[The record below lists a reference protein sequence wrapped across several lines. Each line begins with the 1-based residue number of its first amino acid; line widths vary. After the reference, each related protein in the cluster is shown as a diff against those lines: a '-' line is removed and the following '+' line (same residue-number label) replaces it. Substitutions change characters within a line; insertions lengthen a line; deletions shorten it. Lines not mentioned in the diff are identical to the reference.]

1 MPNRQAQCQRA
12 WRQSRQVATLLQA
25 CNTSSSHYAGGILTL
40 VLTSFNPP
48 HLNFMVYWLILL
60 RKSGQCGF
68 TACPDGRLHHL
79 GNSPAFRWAKVMGRL
94 FFLESYCVTQP
105 LTPSQ
110 ASSTALLRPVLQNL
124 YFRVGPL
131 LAPDARGWIL
141 NGGLFYVRRSH
152 SHRLP
157 PERIRITELRLPPD
171 LQAIFIFNL
180 LT

>member
-12 WRQSRQVATLLQA
+12 WRQSRQVATLLQD
-25 CNTSSSHYAGGILTL
+25 CSTGSSHYAGGILTL

-48 HLNFMVYWLILL
+48 HFNFMVYWLILL

-94 FFLESYCVTQP
+94 FFLESYCVTPP

-110 ASSTALLRPVLQNL
+110 ASQRLFCVPSCRIFTFVSGHCWLPM
-124 YFRVGPL
+124 
-131 LAPDARGWIL
+131 RGDGFSMADFFMS
-141 NGGLFYVRRSH
+141 GGLTATGSRLKESGSRSFG
-152 SHRLP
+152 SLPTFRLF
-157 PERIRITELRLPPD
+157 L
-171 LQAIFIFNL
+171 F
-180 LT
+180 LTF